1 MPNHCNNKLGIT
13 GSTEDIEI
21 FIKTVENNG
30 SDKEDNP
37 YELFEN
43 LIPMP
48 KELVGTI
55 SSFGREND
63 VDLVDKYGHDNW
75 YDWCNANWGTKWG
88 DYSLTTS
95 GISHKKKYAYSTLE
109 NGETDYENPVVTLSG
124 ESSIH
129 FEYDTAWAPG
139 CDELAN
145 AIVNRFPKLS
155 GFISYEEPGMG
166 FAGQLIFAE
175 GEIKQHDQWEFHQTY
190 DDVEDI
196 DFELYGE

>member
-13 GSTEDIEI
+13 GP
-21 FIKTVENNG
+21 
-30 SDKEDNP
+30 KEDVEQFIELVTNMGSNKDNNP
-37 YELFEN
+37 YELFKN
-43 LIPMP
+43 LLPMP
-48 KELVGTI
+48 KELEGTI
-55 SSFGREND
+55 SPSKERNEQ
-63 VDLVDKYGHDNW
+63 LIEKYGSDNW
-75 YDWCNANWGTKWG
+75 YDWCNSNWGTKWG

-109 NGETDYENPVVTLSG
+109 NGETDYENPVITLSG

-129 FEYDTAWAPG
+129 FEYDTAWGPG

-145 AIVNRFPKLS
+145 GIVNRFPKLS
-155 GFISYEEPGMG
+155 GFISYEEPGMC